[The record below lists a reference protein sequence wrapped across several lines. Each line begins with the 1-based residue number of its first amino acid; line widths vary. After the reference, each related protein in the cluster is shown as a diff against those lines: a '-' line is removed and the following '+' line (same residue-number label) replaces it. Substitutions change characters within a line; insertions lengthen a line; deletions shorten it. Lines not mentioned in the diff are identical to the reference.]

1 MIAEDT
7 YKRFAK
13 FYDMYVQDFMK
24 DIPAYFKICEGAEEI
39 IEIGSGTGRLL
50 KPLLDS
56 GHRMTGVDISDAM
69 MSIAEKKLSSYNED
83 GMLKLIKHNFTKS
96 SISKQFDRVL
106 VTFYTFN
113 YITREYDQLSFL
125 KNVFESMKPNG
136 IIAIDL
142 FYPLTMAKPEL
153 EDKWSNEKRYFLNGL
168 KVLMKD
174 KRKMTGEIEER
185 IQIFTQEE
193 ISDEI
198 KTYRRFV
205 SKKSIYRLLIEAGFS
220 NVSFVDGYDYSSLH
234 ELAAKETTTGNFIVV
249 AEKIFNEI
257 T

>member
-1 MIAEDT
+1 MRAEDT

-13 FYDMYVQDFMK
+13 FYDMYVQGFMD
-24 DIPAYFKICEGAEEI
+24 DIPAYLKLCEGAKDIAEV
-39 IEIGSGTGRLL
+39 GCGTGRLL

-56 GHRMTGVDISDAM
+56 GYRVTGIDISDAM
-69 MSIAEKKLSSYNED
+69 MSIAEMKLSHYIEN
-83 GMLKLIKHNFTKS
+83 GMLKLIKHNFIKS
-96 SISKQFDRVL
+96 STSKQYDRVL

-113 YITREYDQLSFL
+113 YLIHEDEQSRFL

-142 FYPLTMAKPEL
+142 FYPKTMAKPEL
-153 EDKWSNEKRYFLNGL
+153 EDKWSDEKEYFLNGV

-185 IQIFTQEE
+185 IQIFSQEGT
-193 ISDEI
+193 SDEI

-205 SKKSIYRLLIEAGFS
+205 NKGNMYKLLKGAGFS
-220 NVSFVDGYDYSSLH
+220 NVRFADRYEYSSLH
-234 ELAAKETTTGNFIVV
+234 ELAADETTTGSFIVI
-249 AEKIFNEI
+249 AEKL
-257 T
+257 